1 MPNTSATDIRSWAAR
16 PDADRELIGP
26 TNIVISTHCFAA
38 PGASSTQRPP
48 STGAHSA
55 MTDTWAP
62 SEKVRS
68 VRSSPPASTT
78 DDLPIIADADMA
90 WLLALVADA
99 SLTGYER
106 TMTFVELGCG
116 EHHLAIERVLN
127 AVMSRRMTLSMA
139 IMDRLT
145 RWLDGY
151 LGSPEEPRLRA
162 MVGEIQARQ
171 CQPARL
177 RTQQAQCGDVLS
189 IVAPACSASVA

>member
-1 MPNTSATDIRSWAAR
+1 MCTDFEAGSVAA
-16 PDADRELIGP
+16 DP
-26 TNIVISTHCFAA
+26 TQAAISIARAGSSSSA
-38 PGASSTQRPP
+38 PGTA
-48 STGAHSA
+48 
-55 MTDTWAP
+55 DL
-62 SEKVRS
+62 S
-68 VRSSPPASTT
+68 VTS
-78 DDLPIIADADMA
+78 DADMA
-90 WLLALVADA
+90 WLLTMAADA
-99 SLTGYER
+99 WLTGHQR

-116 EHHLAIERVLN
+116 ENHLAIERVLN

-177 RTQQAQCGDVLS
+177 RTEQAQCGDVLS